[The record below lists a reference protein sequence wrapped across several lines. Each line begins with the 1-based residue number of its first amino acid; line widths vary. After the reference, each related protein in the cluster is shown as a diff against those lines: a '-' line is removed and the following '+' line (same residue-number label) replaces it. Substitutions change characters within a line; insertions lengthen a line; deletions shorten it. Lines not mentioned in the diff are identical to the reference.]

1 MRAICLFAVLVLVAA
16 FAAAGFAEEPY
27 VAKVD
32 EDGYQRVEIEGG
44 DYYFKPSRIVVRVNE
59 PVKLVVRKKPGIVP
73 HDIVMSAP
81 EAGFAFKMDLSKEG
95 TVITFIPTKT
105 GTYPFYC
112 DKKFLFFKSHRKK
125 GMEGV
130 LEVVE

>member
-1 MRAICLFAVLVLVAA
+1 MRALCAVAMLVLLAA

-44 DYYFKPSRIVVRVNE
+44 DYYFKPSHIFVKANE
-59 PVKLVVRKKPGIVP
+59 PVKFVVRKKPGLLP
-73 HDIVMSAP
+73 HNIVMSAP
-81 EAGFAFKMDLSKEG
+81 EAGFAFEMDLSKEG
-95 TVITFIPTKT
+95 TVITFIPTKP
-105 GTYPFYC
+105 GRYPFYC
-112 DKKFLFFKSHRKK
+112 DKKFLFFKSHREK